1 MDIKLFFLLVC
12 GLMAGLKSGAQNVNI
27 PDANFKAQLL
37 ANFSING
44 NGDGEIQVSEAAN
57 FSGSLFLDYDGIAD
71 LTGIEAFTAITFL
84 SCNNNQIS
92 FVDVSNNV
100 ALEEF
105 YIDDNLLTSLD
116 VSNLTNLY
124 SFSCANNNISSLNI
138 NGVTNMAYFWCNN
151 NLLTQLDVSTNTSII
166 EMNCSDNC
174 IGTLD
179 VSGFLLL
186 ENLVCSYNC
195 LTSLNISGD
204 VELTHVT
211 CSVNNLTSVSVS
223 TNTALKSFSC
233 VLNELT
239 NLDFSAN
246 TLMSSIYCGSNQL
259 NSLTIHNGNNTAI
272 NSFSSINNPFLTCI
286 EVDDIS
292 HFTNFFVN
300 NIDSIASFNTSCFT
314 ENSMMMNDLQS
325 IKIWPNPSNEVL
337 HVDVPK
343 EFGYMNCRIRITNN
357 LGVLVYNDMY
367 TAGKP
372 GKTIAIDVSD
382 YNDGVYFFNLDCS
395 ERKYFM
401 PFVISK

>member
-1 MDIKLFFLLVC
+1 MGIKLFFLIVC
-12 GLMAGLKSGAQNVNI
+12 GLIVSLKSRAQNVYI
-27 PDANFKAQLL
+27 PDSNFKAQLL

-44 NGDGEIQVSEAAN
+44 NGDGEIQVSEAEN
-57 FSGSLFLDYDGIAD
+57 FSGSLYLDYDSIAD
-71 LTGIEAFTAITFL
+71 LTGVEAFTAITFL

-151 NLLTQLDVSTNTSII
+151 NLLTQLDVSTNTSLL

-186 ENLVCSYNC
+186 EKLVCSYNC

-204 VELTHVT
+204 AELTHVT

-223 TNTALKSFSC
+223 TNTSLKSFSC

-246 TLMSSIYCGSNQL
+246 TLLYSLYCGSNQL
-259 NSLTIHNGNNTAI
+259 NSLIIHNGNNTAI
-272 NSFSSINNPFLTCI
+272 NSFSAIYNPFLTCI
-286 EVDDIS
+286 EVDNIT
-292 HFTNFFVN
+292 HFNFFAN
-300 NIDSIASFNTSCFT
+300 NIDSIASFNTSCIT
-314 ENSMMMNDLQS
+314 ENSMMMDELQS
-325 IKIWPNPSNEVL
+325 IKIWPNPSNDLL

-343 EFGYMNCRIRITNN
+343 EFDNTNCCIRITNN
-357 LGVLVYNDMY
+357 LGVLLFNDLY
-367 TAGKP
+367 TAGKS
-372 GKTIAIDVSD
+372 GSTITIDVSD
-382 YNDGVYFFNLDCS
+382 YNDGVYFFSLDCS